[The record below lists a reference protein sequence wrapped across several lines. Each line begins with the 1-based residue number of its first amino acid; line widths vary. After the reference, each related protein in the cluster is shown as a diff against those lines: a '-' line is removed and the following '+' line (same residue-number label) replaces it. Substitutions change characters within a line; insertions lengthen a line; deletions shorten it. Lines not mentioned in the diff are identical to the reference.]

1 MKTKQEVLT
10 AYRAMILEIGEL
22 ETQLKQVTPSGRP
35 AGYRGIHF
43 GEHEPSTNDPVA
55 AALQLADGIE
65 AMIQRKREELAAL
78 NPEVF
83 RIVSAITDGRVFQ
96 IIHNYYLCAN
106 TEERTGRIMGLST
119 SRVNQLRHQYLSSA
133 S

>member
-1 MKTKQEVLT
+1 MKTKQEVLA
-10 AYRAMILEIGEL
+10 AYRATVLEINDL
-22 ETQLKQVTPSGRP
+22 EEQLRQVSPTGRP
-35 AGYRGIHF
+35 SGYRGVHF
-43 GEHEPSTNDPVA
+43 GERQPSSNDPVA

-65 AMIQRKREELAAL
+65 AMIQRKRDELATL

-83 RIVSAITDGRVFQ
+83 RIVSTITDARVFRIIHHYYLRADTEEHTGRV
-96 IIHNYYLCAN
+96 
-106 TEERTGRIMGLST
+106 MGLST